1 MLSFIVE
8 NDDSQ
13 GKKDFLAKAEFFAV
27 EVVNDNLIKK
37 IGTYE
42 DHVCWAYFRPNGE
55 LVALSERG
63 LISKAA

>member
-8 NDDSQ
+8 GDDSQ
-13 GKKDFLAKAEFFAV
+13 GKRDFLARAEFFYE
-27 EVVNDNLIKK
+27 EVVNDDLIKK
-37 IGTYE
+37 VGTYN
-42 DHVCWAYFRPNGE
+42 DHVCWAYFRPNGD